1 MPRDAVSQLLAAY
14 PIMHQALRQRDL
26 ATPAGRHLSTHQATA
41 LAHLD
46 RTAAQTLGD
55 LAHQM
60 GVALPTMS
68 LLVDRLVKAGMI
80 RRDRDPADGRRVA
93 LRLTPAGVR
102 VVTQRSLLDPG
113 RVRALLSKL
122 TPEERAL
129 GVEGV
134 ATLAKAARRRESRS

>member
-1 MPRDAVSQLLAAY
+1 MPRDSVSQLLAAY
-14 PIMHQALRQRDL
+14 PIMHQALRQRAL
-26 ATPAGRHLSTHQATA
+26 ATPAGGHLSTHQATA

-113 RVRALLSKL
+113 RVRTLLSKL
-122 TPEERAL
+122 TPDERAL